1 MHHGPER
8 NITQF
13 RRSTVIP
20 NHTVR
25 KHGKWLRIVSVK
37 LSRPC
42 HADAA
47 STVGMIHKD
56 QLSSVRVRIFQSEG
70 NCPDS
75 PRKGSSAKLTEV
87 PNRNRENVRQYA
99 THGSGTLQT
108 QRDSEGQSHS
118 HDASI
123 KSLADASGSPCQILS
138 YVDHFV
144 AVTKRISFY
153 PHPLSHQ

>member
-56 QLSSVRVRIFQSEG
+56 QLSSVRVRIFQRREFPHFG
-70 NCPDS
+70 AE
-75 PRKGSSAKLTEV
+75 RFVISAGMA
-87 PNRNRENVRQYA
+87 RQ
-99 THGSGTLQT
+99 
-108 QRDSEGQSHS
+108 
-118 HDASI
+118 
-123 KSLADASGSPCQILS
+123 
-138 YVDHFV
+138 
-144 AVTKRISFY
+144 
-153 PHPLSHQ
+153 